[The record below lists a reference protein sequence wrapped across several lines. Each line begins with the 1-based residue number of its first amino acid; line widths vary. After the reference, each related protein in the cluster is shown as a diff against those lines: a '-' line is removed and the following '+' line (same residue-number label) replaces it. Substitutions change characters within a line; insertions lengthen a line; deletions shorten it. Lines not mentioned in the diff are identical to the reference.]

1 MSFQFQS
8 APLNAP
14 VVLFSQ
20 NYLPMTR
27 INLRRAAILLA
38 TERAEP
44 FDFSDIVSGSAQKGW
59 VMRSP
64 NTTLNIPEHIRLK
77 QSGKERIWK
86 IPPVNRREVLRR
98 DAHTCQYCGSKKRL
112 TLDHVLPRSKGG
124 QHSWDNVVAACAPCN
139 SFKADRTPELANME
153 LMRRPK
159 VPMHPVIAF
168 ADQFWKAQKLEG
180 SISKE

>member
-8 APLNAP
+8 AQLNAP

-27 INLRRAAILLA
+27 INLRRAAILLV

-44 FDFSDIVSGSAQKGW
+44 LDFSGDFSEVVSGSVQKGW

-64 NTTLNIPEHIRLK
+64 NTTLNIPEHIRLRTG
-77 QSGKERIWK
+77 GKERIWK

-124 QHSWDNVVAACAPCN
+124 QHSWDNVVTACAPCN
-139 SFKADRTPELANME
+139 SFKADRTPELANMQ
-153 LMRRPK
+153 LQRKPK
-159 VPMHPVIAF
+159 APIHPVIAF
-168 ADQFWKAQKLEG
+168 ADQFWKAHKAE
-180 SISKE
+180 S

>member
-1 MSFQFQS
+1 MSLLS
-8 APLNAP
+8 RTVSSTTP

-27 INLRRAAILLA
+27 IDLKRAATLLV
-38 TERAEP
+38 TDRAEP
-44 FDFSDIVSGSAQKGW
+44 LDFSTGLSEKGW

-64 NTTLNIPEHIRLK
+64 SIVLNIPEHIRLK
-77 QSGKERIWK
+77 TGGKERIWK
-86 IPPVNRREVLRR
+86 IPPVNRREVMRR

-139 SFKADRTPELANME
+139 AYKADRTPELAKMQ
-153 LMRRPK
+153 LRRTPQA
-159 VPMHPVIAF
+159 PMHPVIAF
-168 ADQFWKAQKLEG
+168 AGQFWKAQKIEQQ
-180 SISKE
+180 EE